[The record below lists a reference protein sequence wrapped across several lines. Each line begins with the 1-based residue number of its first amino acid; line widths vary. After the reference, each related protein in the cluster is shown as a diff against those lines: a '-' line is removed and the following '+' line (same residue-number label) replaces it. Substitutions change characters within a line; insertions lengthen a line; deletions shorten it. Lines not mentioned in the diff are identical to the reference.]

1 MAGDAIMSKLVC
13 FLKNQTGVTA
23 IEYALIA
30 GGIALALVVVVGD
43 VGNSLFAI
51 FQSVE
56 AVF

>member
-1 MAGDAIMSKLVC
+1 MAGVLAMSKLVH
-13 FLKNQTGVTA
+13 FLKHESGVTA

-43 VGNSLFAI
+43 VGEGLFAI

-56 AVF
+56 AAF

>member
-1 MAGDAIMSKLVC
+1 MSKLVC

-30 GGIALALVVVVGD
+30 GGIALTLVVVVGD
-43 VGNSLFAI
+43 VGNGLFAI